1 MTQPFYRNAE
11 PAVAA
16 DLVLYNGNILTMAE
30 KSRTEALAIRDG
42 RIVALGR
49 SGDILRLAGEK
60 TRLLDLGGRTA
71 LPGFIET
78 HNHPMFYGYNVR
90 IAVDAGTPPNDSIQ
104 DILERIAERVRTTPK
119 GEWIRAERYDD
130 TLLRDKRHPTR
141 ADLDRVAPHHPVF
154 MTHITGHFSV
164 ANSFALHAAGVD
176 AATKDPP
183 GGLIYRDASGE
194 PNGVLAESAAQML
207 ISQHVP
213 ELSAEEM
220 LDCLRAAGDEYVKAG
235 VTSTHDLGIGFRGGT
250 EAISAYRRA
259 KDRGIFKPRVYGF
272 LAEQLLPELAE
283 GRLGSFAH
291 AIAGIGNEHLRLAGV
306 KLWSDG
312 SIQGFTG
319 ALSEPYFCEPNT
331 TGFPIYDAEQLT
343 MRIRALREAG
353 WHVAIHAN
361 GDAAIEAVIDA
372 YERNDSGPQRYRIE
386 HCQTGRE
393 DQLDRIA
400 AAGIQV
406 SFFIKHVFY
415 WGDRHR
421 DMFLGPRR
429 AERISPLASAK
440 RRGIRFALHS
450 DCPVTPVM
458 PLEGIWSAVNRVTS
472 SGRPLGEEQ
481 RVDAETAVRAYTANA
496 AYLSYE
502 EKVKGTLEIGKLG
515 DVVVLNADPMS
526 TPPEELRRLAVEQT
540 IVGGEV
546 VYSSVASREFGV

>member
-1 MTQPFYRNAE
+1 MTQPFDRNAE

-30 KSRTEALAIRDG
+30 KSRAEALAIRDG

-90 IAVDAGTPPNDSIQ
+90 IAVDAGTPPNDSIR

-141 ADLDRVAPHHPVF
+141 ADLDRFAPHHPVF

-220 LDCLRAAGDEYVKAG
+220 LD
-235 VTSTHDLGIGFRGGT
+235 
-250 EAISAYRRA
+250 
-259 KDRGIFKPRVYGF
+259 
-272 LAEQLLPELAE
+272 
-283 GRLGSFAH
+283 
-291 AIAGIGNEHLRLAGV
+291 
-306 KLWSDG
+306 
-312 SIQGFTG
+312 
-319 ALSEPYFCEPNT
+319 
-331 TGFPIYDAEQLT
+331 
-343 MRIRALREAG
+343 
-353 WHVAIHAN
+353 
-361 GDAAIEAVIDA
+361 
-372 YERNDSGPQRYRIE
+372 
-386 HCQTGRE
+386 
-393 DQLDRIA
+393 
-400 AAGIQV
+400 
-406 SFFIKHVFY
+406 
-415 WGDRHR
+415 
-421 DMFLGPRR
+421 
-429 AERISPLASAK
+429 
-440 RRGIRFALHS
+440 
-450 DCPVTPVM
+450 
-458 PLEGIWSAVNRVTS
+458 
-472 SGRPLGEEQ
+472 
-481 RVDAETAVRAYTANA
+481 
-496 AYLSYE
+496 
-502 EKVKGTLEIGKLG
+502 
-515 DVVVLNADPMS
+515 
-526 TPPEELRRLAVEQT
+526 
-540 IVGGEV
+540 
-546 VYSSVASREFGV
+546 